1 MMAAFWLRVS
11 LQPRD
16 GIQILLAEG
25 LITFLL
31 TLADA
36 NQGVIP

>member
-1 MMAAFWLRVS
+1 MMAVSWLHVS
-11 LQPRD
+11 LQSR
-16 GIQILLAEG
+16 GGREILHAVG
-25 LITFLL
+25 LIAFLL